1 MNIFWFLLGG
11 GPFFG
16 WWWWW
21 LWWWIYFGWW
31 WVVVG
36 IFWLVVVDAG
46 VGGGWWH
53 NLVQPINFIFIFS
66 SLNTFIQLLFFDSK
80 ILILYSITRCSCNND
95 IFIQ

>member
-1 MNIFWFLLGG
+1 MVHFLGG
-11 GPFFG
+11 GGGCGGGYILAGGGWWWVYFG
-16 WWWWW
+16 WWWWM
-21 LWWWIYFGWW
+21 
-31 WVVVG
+31 
-36 IFWLVVVDAG
+36 LV